1 VVTTLLG
8 LAAVLALILANGY
21 FVAAE
26 FGYVAVDR
34 NAIEADAAR
43 GDPQARRV
51 GRVLRRLS
59 FMLSGAQLGITVT
72 SLVVGF
78 IAAPVFRDALE
89 PILDWMGV
97 AANARSAIAVTTGF
111 VVATVGQM
119 LVGEL
124 APKNL
129 AIARPEPVSR
139 RLAASMLV
147 FLRVARPFIRLF
159 DNSSNRLLRAVG
171 IEPVEELS
179 RTVSL
184 AELDIIVEE
193 STTEGSL
200 ELAQARLLERALAF
214 PELTASEVAIPYRR
228 VVTLAASGTC
238 SDLRDLMSTGH
249 SRFPVVDD
257 GDVIGVVHVRRLLQV
272 PRAAWPTTRAATLMF
287 DPVLVPETARLPKVL
302 RTLREAATELAVV
315 LDEHGSCVG
324 IVTAEDLAEELVGDI
339 SDETDL
345 LSPGVHPIGERSWTV
360 PGSFRIDEVER
371 EIGVELPDGDYDTV
385 AGLIVTELGR
395 LAEPGD
401 SVEVAGTCL
410 TVTET
415 DGRAIA
421 TVSIEV
427 LDVDEPDGRSES

>member
-1 VVTTLLG
+1 MVTTLLG
-8 LAAVLALILANGY
+8 LAAVLGLILANGY

-34 NAIEADAAR
+34 NAIEGAASR
-43 GDPQARRV
+43 GDGKARRV
-51 GRVLRRLS
+51 VRVLRRLS

-97 AANARSAIAVTTGF
+97 ATNARDAIAVTTGF

-147 FLRVARPFIRLF
+147 FLRVAGPFIRLF
-159 DNSSNRLLRAVG
+159 DSSSNRLLRVLG

-179 RTVSL
+179 GTVSL
-184 AELDIIVEE
+184 ADLDIIVEE

-214 PELTASEVAIPYRR
+214 PDLTASEVAIPAGR
-228 VVTLAASGTC
+228 VVTLATSATC
-238 SDLRDLMSTGH
+238 ADLRDLMSTGH
-249 SRFPVVDD
+249 SRFPVLDD
-257 GDVIGVVHVRRLLQV
+257 GEVLGVVHVRRLLHV
-272 PRAAWPTTRAATLMF
+272 LRAQWATTRAATLMSE
-287 DPVLVPETARLPKVL
+287 PVLVPETARLPQVL
-302 RTLREAATELAVV
+302 RTLREAGTELAVV
-315 LDEHGSCVG
+315 LDEHGTFVG
-324 IVTAEDLAEELVGDI
+324 ILTAEDLSEELVGDI
-339 SDETDL
+339 TDETDV
-345 LSPGVHPIGERSWTV
+345 LSPGVRQTGEGSWTV

-371 EIGVELPDGDYDTV
+371 EIGVALPEGDYDTV
-385 AGLIVTELGR
+385 AGLVLTELGR
-395 LAEPGD
+395 LAKPGD
-401 SVEVAGTCL
+401 TVEVAGSCL
-410 TVTET
+410 TVTEIE
-415 DGRAIA
+415 GRAIA
-421 TVSIEV
+421 AVYIEV
-427 LDVDEPDGRSES
+427 PGAAIPDGRND